1 MFAKI
6 NGTRIYFDVEGREQV
21 YDGEAWR
28 KKPVCFILHGG
39 PGGEHTIFQSFL
51 TPLSKYMQLVYIDQ
65 RGCGLSDRGPTSTYT
80 VENNVE
86 DLEALRLYLG
96 LEKIIL
102 FGHSYGGMLAQSY
115 ALRYPDSVSGLFL
128 IATTPSHHF
137 AELAQQKLEENG
149 TEEQK
154 KYAKLM
160 FEGAIKTEK
169 EMAEYWVVMD
179 SLYSYSSRGKVKTE
193 EEKKAIAKERSTFNW
208 SVANAGQEFIATFDF
223 VDQLSEITCPTL
235 VAGGHF
241 DWVCPVEYSVLM
253 AEKIPDSELVI
264 FEKSSHN
271 IFVDEYETFNA
282 EVSSFVQR
290 RLGELL

>member
-1 MFAKI
+1 MFAKV

-21 YDGEAWR
+21 YDGEEWR

-39 PGGEHTIFQSFL
+39 PGGEHTIFQSLL

-65 RGCGLSDRGPTSTYT
+65 RGCGQSDRGPSSSYT

-86 DLEALRLYLG
+86 DLEALRVYLG
-96 LEKIIL
+96 LESVIL

-115 ALRYPDSVSGLFL
+115 ALRYPDSVSGLLL

-137 AELAQQKLEENG
+137 MKLAQQKLEENG
-149 TEEQK
+149 TKEQK
-154 KYAKLM
+154 KYAKLL
-160 FEGAIKTEK
+160 FEGAISTEQ

-179 SLYSYSSRGKVKTE
+179 SLYSYVSRGKVKTE
-193 EEKKAIAKERSTFNW
+193 KEKKEIVKKMSAFNW
-208 SVANAGQEFIATFDF
+208 SVANAGWEFMTTFDF
-223 VDQLSEITCPTL
+223 VDQLSEIACPTL
-235 VAGGHF
+235 VVGGRY
-241 DWVCPVEYSVLM
+241 DLVCPVEGSVLM

-271 IFVDEYETFNA
+271 IFVDECEKFNT
-282 EVSSFVQR
+282 EVSSFVR
-290 RLGELL
+290 RRFEE